1 LIPIGL
7 LLLIFKR
14 DTLIYVAIFFS
25 SFTASSVLNIKFIK
39 YGLQPSYYFS
49 LLWMLSIFVE
59 LIANKNFRTNS
70 FEILRKYKIVYIPI
84 LCLIVSAAISLA
96 MPIIIPLLQENIQI
110 HPISSP
116 WGIYSNLTFSRK
128 NITQF
133 MYVGFY
139 SMIPILLLIK
149 LRNKNQIIRCIRALF
164 ISTAF
169 TVFWGIFQ
177 FISYYLHIKYPYYL
191 FNNNIGYSQGWAQL
205 AWVNLKRVN
214 SVAAEASTYSFYLLM
229 GLSLL
234 VVLILHDVYLLNK
247 RFTHILFGG
256 VLITLIL
263 TTSTTAYLGFIFL
276 LIFMFVYLLYLKAI
290 TINKTIFLM
299 VISKLINFTL
309 ITASIIMLIIIL
321 ILFYSHKPYNYFL
334 DIIKSLTL
342 NKAQTISGL
351 ERVDAMKEGLKLFS
365 KSPLFGVGIGSNR
378 TFDMVTTLLSSTGIA
393 GMLSFILIIV
403 NSIKISLSSFITSNK
418 SDIKYLSL
426 GLALSVIVGIFTMAI
441 SIPDLNYLFFW
452 FVIGLIF
459 ATKKIE
465 QVI

>member
-1 LIPIGL
+1 
-7 LLLIFKR
+7 
-14 DTLIYVAIFFS
+14 
-25 SFTASSVLNIKFIK
+25 
-39 YGLQPSYYFS
+39 
-49 LLWMLSIFVE
+49 
-59 LIANKNFRTNS
+59 
-70 FEILRKYKIVYIPI
+70 
-84 LCLIVSAAISLA
+84 
-96 MPIIIPLLQENIQI
+96 
-110 HPISSP
+110 
-116 WGIYSNLTFSRK
+116 
-128 NITQF
+128 
-133 MYVGFY
+133 
-139 SMIPILLLIK
+139 
-149 LRNKNQIIRCIRALF
+149 
-164 ISTAF
+164 
-169 TVFWGIFQ
+169 
-177 FISYYLHIKYPYYL
+177 
-191 FNNNIGYSQGWAQL
+191 
-205 AWVNLKRVN
+205 
-214 SVAAEASTYSFYLLM
+214 
-229 GLSLL
+229 
-234 VVLILHDVYLLNK
+234 
-247 RFTHILFGG
+247 
-256 VLITLIL
+256 
-263 TTSTTAYLGFIFL
+263 L